1 MSPGLPS
8 AGAMF
13 LFYVLTALWMPLREL
28 ALALRGQS
36 SGTRW
41 PAIRVQVMLALGS
54 MLDLFVKTPRQPG
67 ARWG

>member
-8 AGAMF
+8 AGVMF

-41 PAIRVQVMLALGS
+41 PAIRVQVMLAHLERVG
-54 MLDLFVKTPRQPG
+54 MLHLFEKG
-67 ARWG
+67 HE